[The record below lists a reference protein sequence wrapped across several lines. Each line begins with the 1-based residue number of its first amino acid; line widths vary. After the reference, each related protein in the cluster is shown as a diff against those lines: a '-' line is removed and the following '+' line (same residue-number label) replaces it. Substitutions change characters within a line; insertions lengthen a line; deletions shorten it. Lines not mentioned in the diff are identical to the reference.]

1 MLGIRCRLS
10 PLIIELWR
18 FHGLTSRRSQP
29 RGSLSVP
36 LRGLRFQVR
45 GGSASYVRLLD
56 HIKIMTKPNEKELI
70 FQNMELKKEVSRLQR
85 NNAKS
90 EIQIFSL
97 KREVSQ
103 LRKLT
108 TPKPLLSEK
117 KMRGIEERVQRQ
129 LDQTRRKLPAA

>member
-1 MLGIRCRLS
+1 MA
-10 PLIIELWR
+10 
-18 FHGLTSRRSQP
+18 
-29 RGSLSVP
+29 LSVP
-36 LRGLRFQVR
+36 LSRFTSRVG
-45 GGSASYVRLLD
+45 GGSAFFVRLLD
-56 HIKIMTKPNEKELI
+56 HIKIMTKPNEKELVL
-70 FQNMELKKEVSRLQR
+70 QNKELKKEVSRLQR

-117 KMRGIEERVQRQ
+117 KMREIEERVQRQ